1 MDSKPRSIKIDGLP
15 DRLAH
20 LRKIAARIKLDHP
33 EFAADDPSRAT
44 ECDEDGGS
52 MKNGEV
58 SNLDTLRP
66 AD

>member
-1 MDSKPRSIKIDGLP
+1 MVPARARPNKRSYPR
-15 DRLAH
+15 ATA
-20 LRKIAARIKLDHP
+20 RKIAARIKLDHP